1 MSLLSEAM
9 TSCHM
14 KDRQT
19 VSDGR
24 GGITTSWVDGA
35 QFDAACVMDS
45 SMEARAAQAA
55 GVTAVYTVTTNK
67 SVNLQYHDVFVRD
80 EDGKVFRVK
89 SDGDDKKTPAS
100 ASLNMRQVEAE
111 EWVIPNG

>member
-14 KDRQT
+14 MDRQT
-19 VSDGR
+19 ISDGR
-24 GGITTSWVDGA
+24 GGIASAWVPGA
-35 QFDAACVMDS
+35 VFDAAIVLDS
-45 SMEARAAQAA
+45 SMEARTAQAQ

-111 EWVIPNG
+111 EWTIPG